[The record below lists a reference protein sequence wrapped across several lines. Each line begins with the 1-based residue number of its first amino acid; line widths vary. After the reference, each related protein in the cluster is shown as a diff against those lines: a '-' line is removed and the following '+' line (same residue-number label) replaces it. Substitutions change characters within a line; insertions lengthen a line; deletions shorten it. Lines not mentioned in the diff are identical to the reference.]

1 MWGLR
6 TQVVFSGAFTGR
18 VFSQKGVR
26 GDPFERIKG
35 YEGHPPELKIKV
47 VMSKV
52 VFKGLPKKLEYV
64 SKIKKRARN
73 HKLMCA
79 FSVA

>member
-1 MWGLR
+1 M
-6 TQVVFSGAFTGR
+6 VFSGAFTGR

-26 GDPFERIKG
+26 GDPFKRIKG

-52 VFKGLPKKLEYV
+52 VFKGLPRQV
-64 SKIKKRARN
+64 SSLADFMKITVTE
-73 HKLMCA
+73 LDLQGC
-79 FSVA
+79 SS